1 MRNGEKR
8 KIWFLGRSYHEYL
21 KMFSLKE
28 EEMKNIRIL
37 DCAAGASSFT
47 PHLLKQGYD
56 STAVDILYGR
66 SVEETK
72 EQCVNDFHTL
82 LEMHSG
88 LECKVDWNFFQNPED
103 LVQRRITVY
112 EEFIDSYA
120 QLKDERFIEGALPQ
134 LPFDDNSF
142 DLVLSSHLLFLYEDR
157 LGYEFHLNSVL
168 EMLRITSDEIRI
180 YPIVKLHDES
190 ESSFLPRLID
200 ELSDKADF
208 KVEKVDYQFRRGGHE
223 MLKIIKNWSIDNSLT
238 TFNEFQ
244 LYFNILI

>member
-1 MRNGEKR
+1 MSESEKG

-21 KMFSLKE
+21 KMFSLRE
-28 EEMKNIRIL
+28 EELKDIRIL

-66 SVEETK
+66 SVEETR
-72 EQCVNDFHTL
+72 EQCVNDFNTL

-88 LECKVDWNFFQNPED
+88 LDHKVDWNFFQDPED
-103 LVQRRITVY
+103 MVQQRITVY

-120 QLKDERFIEGALPQ
+120 HYKNIKYVKAALPE

-157 LGYEFHLNSVL
+157 LGYEFHQDTIK

-180 YPIVKLHDES
+180 YPIIKLHS
-190 ESSFLPRLID
+190 ENIKSSFLPRLMD
-200 ELSDKADF
+200 ELRDKADF
-208 KVEKVDYQFRRGGHE
+208 KVEKVNYQFRKGGNE
-223 MLKIIKNWSIDNSLT
+223 MLKITKK
-238 TFNEFQ
+238 
-244 LYFNILI
+244 